1 MLDSLSVLNSVMDFQ
16 SAMETFAEAW
26 VAANVGTQVT
36 ILVIFSCLYNSETI
50 FNLLFNTNTNAFL
63 SFLSKINEL
72 YIAIVHFTRTP
83 KYLVFFV
90 F

>member
-36 ILVIFSCLYNSETI
+36 I
-50 FNLLFNTNTNAFL
+50 
-63 SFLSKINEL
+63 
-72 YIAIVHFTRTP
+72 
-83 KYLVFFV
+83 
-90 F
+90 